1 MIKIMNQSQI
11 DRICFQYKKW
21 YLEHF
26 PLCGFCFHRV
36 KEGEADLTHIIRR
49 SYSREMQM
57 VKLNCCLA
65 HRDCYQ
71 IWDDNPEQAVYL
83 PRIIEILYI
92 VYLLDEKFFN
102 LIAGNFVTISDI
114 LQLFPGVEN
123 REITHHGQLL
133 QLTYLYS

>member
-1 MIKIMNQSQI
+1 MNQVQI
-11 DRICFQYKKW
+11 DRICSQYKKW

-36 KEGEADLTHIIRR
+36 KEGEADLAHIIRR

-65 HRDCYQ
+65 HRDCHNLY
-71 IWDDNPEQAVYL
+71 DNSPDQAVYL

-92 VYLLDEKFFN
+92 TYLLSEDYFN
-102 LIAGNFVTISDI
+102 LIADNYKELADV
-114 LQLFPGVEN
+114 LQLFPSVEYQDVK
-123 REITHHGQLL
+123 HHGEILSL
-133 QLTYLYS
+133 QYLI